1 MLSTSHP
8 KENASHIS
16 ITERYI
22 MEESLPPLGIH
33 IEEEVDIAE
42 ILGGPPSEDPGD
54 SPDEGEPEEPELV

>member
-1 MLSTSHP
+1 MLP
-8 KENASHIS
+8 ILGARKGIPVL
-16 ITERYI
+16 

-54 SPDEGEPEEPELV
+54 SPDEGEPDEPEAVV